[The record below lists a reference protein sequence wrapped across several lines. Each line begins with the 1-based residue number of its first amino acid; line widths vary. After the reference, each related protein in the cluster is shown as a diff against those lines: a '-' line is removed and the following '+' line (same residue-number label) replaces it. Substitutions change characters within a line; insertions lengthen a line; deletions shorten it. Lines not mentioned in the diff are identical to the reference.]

1 MKNLFT
7 QQNLIYLGIGLVTA
21 YVVHSVLVNREK
33 TTNTTK
39 PVLKAD
45 SVDDTSDF
53 CGCGA

>member
-7 QQNLIYLGIGLVTA
+7 QQNLIYFGIGLVTA

-33 TTNTTK
+33 SNNITT
-39 PVLKAD
+39 PVLK
-45 SVDDTSDF
+45 SEGVDETSDF